1 MIDYYKT
8 SPLVHD
14 SDNIKDIQIDVNMQ
28 EIHGR
33 ELIFIC
39 KYTALCW
46 KNLKWSNFCML
57 VIYFPLAAQSINT
70 KCFLIGKP
78 LILP

>member
-39 KYTALCW
+39 KYTALC
-46 KNLKWSNFCML
+46 
-57 VIYFPLAAQSINT
+57 
-70 KCFLIGKP
+70 
-78 LILP
+78 